1 MAIHKLYIHRE
12 VSENPLVKRISD
24 RIRVPSR
31 IVESH
36 RQVFA
41 AVSEAD
47 DPIAAGKQAL
57 FLTRN
62 RGAFIKNCPGTRQYL
77 CCDYQILHIGTYC
90 SMDCSYCIMQSYF
103 HPPVLQFFVNHDD
116 LLAELENLFARN
128 AVSRIGTGE
137 FTDSLI
143 WDIWSDLSRR
153 LVPAFARQ
161 RQAVL
166 ELKTKT
172 TAVDQLNR
180 LDHNR
185 KTIVAWSLNTERVI
199 AEEERGTAS
208 LSARIKAAA
217 RCQRWGY
224 PLAFHFDPMVCYDG
238 CEKDYRKVVE
248 VLFDHVAA
256 KNIAWISLGAFRFMP
271 PLKSIIENR
280 FTKSKIVYGEFVP
293 GLDGKMRY
301 FKPLRIEL
309 FRKVASWIRDHAPAV
324 PVYLCMEDDEVWRK
338 ALGFTPAEK
347 GGLGRML
354 DESAV
359 RLCGLNPQGL
369 K

>member
-1 MAIHKLYIHRE
+1 MAIHKIYIDRE
-12 VSENPLVKRISD
+12 VSGNPLIPEICARLNLPAETVDSY
-24 RIRVPSR
+24 
-31 IVESH
+31 

-41 AVSEAD
+41 AVSATD
-47 DPIAAGKQAL
+47 DPIAAGKQVL

-62 RGAFIKNCPGTRQYL
+62 RGAFIKSCPGTREYL

-103 HPPVLQFFVNHDD
+103 HPPVLQFFVNHED
-116 LLAELENLFARN
+116 LLAELRRLFARQTI
-128 AVSRIGTGE
+128 SRIGTGE
-137 FTDSLI
+137 FTDSMI
-143 WDIWSDLSRR
+143 WDIWTDLSLD

-172 TAVDQLNR
+172 TAVDKLQKI
-180 LDHNR
+180 DHNR
-185 KTIVAWSLNTERVI
+185 KTIVAWSLNTDRVI
-199 AEEERGTAS
+199 RQEERGTAS
-208 LSARIKAAA
+208 LAARIKAAA

-224 PLAFHFDPMVCYDG
+224 PLAFHFDPMLLYDG
-238 CEKDYRKVVE
+238 CEAEYRKVVAL
-248 VLFDHVAA
+248 LFDQIEAE
-256 KNIAWISLGAFRFMP
+256 NIAWISLGAFRFMP
-271 PLKSIIENR
+271 PLKSIVQDR
-280 FTKSKIVYGEFVP
+280 FPESKIVYGEFVP
-293 GLDGKMRY
+293 GLDGKLRY

-309 FRKVASWIRDHAPAV
+309 FRKVASWIRDHAPSV

-338 ALGFTPAEK
+338 AIGFTPADK

-359 RLCGLNPQGL
+359 RLCGLNPAGL
-369 K
+369 G